1 MCLCVRIFP
10 YYMQTS
16 LAKSALN
23 SNLGG
28 GDTRRTGLTLLVL
41 VLGAAMFAG
50 EAAMKPVA
58 VF

>member
-1 MCLCVRIFP
+1 
-10 YYMQTS
+10 MQTS